1 MAYVTVPKDL
11 TKVKTKVA
19 LNLTKRQLVCFS
31 MAAAVG
37 VPLFFLIKGSVP
49 QTAATFLMVL
59 AMLPFFLFAMYEKH
73 GQPLEKVLGNIIRV
87 FFLTPKE
94 RPYQTE
100 NYYAVLAKQRK
111 LEKEVTAIAK
121 KSYQRQTA
129 KAAHKGKDQ
138 TDTGRKKGDSRPHA
152 AGKGG
157 REKAHRTADNPL

>member
-49 QTAATFLMVL
+49 QTAATFIMVL

-73 GQPLEKVLGNIIRV
+73 GQPLETVLGNIIKV

-94 RPYQTE
+94 RPYRTE
-100 NYYAVLAKQRK
+100 NYYAVLERQQK
-111 LEKEVTAIAK
+111 LKKEVTAIAK

-129 KAAHKGKDQ
+129 GTAYKGKNQ
-138 TDTGRKKGDSRPHA
+138 TYTGRKKADSRPHA

-157 REKAHRTADNPL
+157 RQKAHRTADNPL

>member
-19 LNLTKRQLVCFS
+19 LNLTKRQLACFS

-111 LEKEVTAIAK
+111 LNKEVTAIAK

-129 KAAHKGKDQ
+129 GTAYKGENKAH
-138 TDTGRKKGDSRPHA
+138 TGRKKADCRPHA